1 MSREKTE
8 ISDESLW
15 KLFETSTYDLSS
27 QSVLKRTQA
36 AVEAIAS
43 PGSNNVSTAGE
54 RLVLCNLSNL

>member
-36 AVEAIAS
+36 AVEGIAS
-43 PGSNNVSTAGE
+43 PRSNNVSTVGE
-54 RLVLCNLSNL
+54 R